1 MPSKPT
7 NGCLVY
13 FTSEPPKVLSN
24 GDRVT
29 NLIISPSTTDQNQP
43 NSIQTPAFTIG
54 DTGYSFNIS
63 IITSDPDQANST
75 TAAESSVNPSSS
87 PLTLSSPK
95 TVSSSPSS
103 KPSEREVE
111 SDFEIVDVRRRGAA
125 SSLHR
130 VPASTI
136 LKLTSG
142 ESSSISNPLSSEE
155 FDEMDLLSGR
165 EHFSRLIYQ
174 GEVVTQPPPETR
186 ETPLS
191 GDGTTTETPSTTPS
205 SESTTSSDAT
215 TTASPSTTPSTD
227 GTTTQTS
234 ETLSPDMMTT
244 TDLTRMPT
252 TTPTSAND
260 TTTEGAGDTTTPGR
274 EGRLLQEDQ
283 QMKESKPQELQQN
296 KTEQQKNATTA
307 EEEPVMINQ
316 IRGETKGGKK
326 PSQAVKG
333 QPQQQQQ
340 DKPQQQKEQPQQ
352 QKEQQPQEQQKQQPQ
367 EQQKQQPQQQ
377 QQQPDD
383 NRVQI
388 DSKEEDLDFVPV
400 RPVFNGGVKGG
411 SSGTKGGSGSAVKGR
426 GGSRDS
432 PSARL
437 REFNRQNRIPQFSP
451 RSFAANRAA
460 NGERRR
466 KKVRR
471 NGRGNGN
478 GGVRKRESNGRRRN
492 GSRRS
497 RNSNRNSRS
506 SRNDR
511 RLLSSQSRRSF
522 RVAEPL
528 PSRLDPGYA
537 NVPVVRRGNSRRYAN
552 YPSSSASSLASSVT
566 YYHRA

>member
-1 MPSKPT
+1 MAAAKVVQLLGLFIAIQDPNMPSKPT

-125 SSLHR
+125 SSLHH
-130 VPASTI
+130 VPPSTI

-174 GEVVTQPPPETR
+174 GEVVTQPPPS
-186 ETPLS
+186 LN

-234 ETLSPDMMTT
+234 ETLSPDVMTT
-244 TDLTRMPT
+244 TNLTRMPT

-260 TTTEGAGDTTTPGR
+260 TTTEGAGNTTTAGR
-274 EGRLLQEDQ
+274 EGRLLVQEDE

-307 EEEPVMINQ
+307 EQEPIMINQ

-333 QPQQQQQ
+333 QPQQQQ
-340 DKPQQQKEQPQQ
+340 KE
-352 QKEQQPQEQQKQQPQ
+352 KQPQEQQKQQP
-367 EQQKQQPQQQ
+367 Q

-400 RPVFNGGVKGG
+400 RPVYSGGVKGG

-426 GGSRDS
+426 GGSRDR
-432 PSARL
+432 PSTRL

-451 RSFAANRAA
+451 RSFAASRAA

-466 KKVRR
+466 KKVRNGSRNR
-471 NGRGNGN
+471 NGGL
-478 GGVRKRESNGRRRN
+478 RKRESNGRRRN

-497 RNSNRNSRS
+497 RNSNRNSRR

-537 NVPVVRRGNSRRYAN
+537 DVPVVRRGNSRRYAN
-552 YPSSSASSLASSVT
+552 YPSSSASSFTSSVT